1 MDAVSLSKVDAE
13 ASVRGHQVVYSVT
26 TSLIV
31 TVAIETRAGD
41 VVIVEEPWSS
51 VVAKVTLVVISNRV
65 ETGVDAGGPVVVA
78 SCLEGMAV
86 LVS

>member
-51 VVAKVTLVVISNRV
+51 VVAKVTLVVILSRV
-65 ETGVDAGGPVVVA
+65 ETGVDVGGPVVVA
-78 SCLEGMAV
+78 SCSEVMAV
-86 LVS
+86 PVS